1 MLEAINRN
9 PHRLCMYRLEKR
21 VMVPLPAEAARE
33 LMLRKLLSDRAAP
46 DLDYSEVYTAHI
58 CSHIYIRINVY
69 R

>member
-1 MLEAINRN
+1 
-9 PHRLCMYRLEKR
+9 
-21 VMVPLPAEAARE
+21 MVPLPAEAARE